1 MNKKFFIS
9 GILLCLAAL
18 TGCVGSS
25 SETRCFTLGSNDA
38 EKVLPCRVTILRFRN
53 LSGADRRFLY
63 RYQNNRMQNDEFS
76 RWLLDPE
83 LLLERLLRSKL
94 NGTGRD
100 EVRARCVITAFE
112 IDIARNT
119 AVLAGDFTL
128 YCGEN
133 ILTFRVQEE
142 RKLSAE
148 SGDFAVAAATAMD
161 QCASALAGTLRE
173 KVLLLYKQSQTGKSR
188 L

>member
-1 MNKKFFIS
+1 MSRNIFLSAIFV
-9 GILLCLAAL
+9 CLSVL

-25 SETRCFTLGSNDA
+25 SETRFFTLGGNRSPQN
-38 EKVLPCRVTILRFRN
+38 LPCRVTILRFRN

-63 RYQNNRMQNDEFS
+63 RCQNNRMQSDEFS

-83 LLLERLLRSKL
+83 LLLERLLRSQL
-94 NGTGRD
+94 DGAGHE
-100 EVRARCVITAFE
+100 EVRVRCVITAFE
-112 IDIARNT
+112 IDTTRNI

-133 ILTFRVQEE
+133 ILTFRALEE
-142 RKLSAE
+142 RKFSAE
-148 SGDFAVAAATAMD
+148 SGDFSVAAAEAMNK
-161 QCASALAGTLRE
+161 CASALAGTLRE
-173 KVLLLYKQSQTGKSR
+173 KVLLLYKQAQAGKTK